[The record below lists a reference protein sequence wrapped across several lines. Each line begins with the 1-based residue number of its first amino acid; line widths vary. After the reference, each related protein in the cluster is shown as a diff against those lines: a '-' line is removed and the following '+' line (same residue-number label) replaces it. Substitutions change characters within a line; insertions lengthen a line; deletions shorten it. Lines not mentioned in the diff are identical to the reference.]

1 MDKQQAQSPFLTP
14 RKVQPLNFTCMLEA
28 VCLFQPHPLTFPCD
42 PDIGIS
48 RVLLLPLLAWPAFS
62 KKSTLLEL
70 APAGW
75 WGSEQLNKATSQ
87 LSTVY

>member
-1 MDKQQAQSPFLTP
+1 MDKQQAQSPFPTP
-14 RKVQPLNFTCMLEA
+14 RKAQFEFYMFVWGSLPL
-28 VCLFQPHPLTFPCD
+28 QPHPLTFPCD

-48 RVLLLPLLAWPAFS
+48 CVLLLPLLAWPAFS

-70 APAGW
+70 APTGW